1 MKPNNHIKIPKKK
14 LGVLMVNLGTPE
26 KTDFVNMWKY
36 LREFLSDR
44 RIIELTR
51 LIWYPILYG
60 IILIVR
66 PGKSGKLYKSIWDKK
81 KRITIK
87 SIYKKCVTKKLQ
99 KKYNR
104 EKVEFS
110 FAMNYGFPKIR
121 KELKNLKT
129 KGCEKILVFPMYPQY
144 SSRPQQRSVVDNVNK
159 YLSKE
164 RWRSTLRFVP
174 PYYDDEIYIEAIYK
188 HIKTNLKKEEIENK
202 KNSLFF
208 SRNSKKIFFKG

>member
-1 MKPNNHIKIPKKK
+1 
-14 LGVLMVNLGTPE
+14 MVNLGTPE
-26 KTDFVNMWKY
+26 DDFVNMWKY

-60 IILIVR
+60 IIIVR
-66 PGKSGKLYKSIWDKK
+66 PGKSENYIKVYDKK

-87 SIYKKCVTKKLQ
+87 SIYKEFTKLQ

-129 KGCEKILVFPMYPQY
+129 KDAKRFLFFHVPSVFTTHKI
-144 SSRPQQRSVVDNVNK
+144 SSR
-159 YLSKE
+159 
-164 RWRSTLRFVP
+164 
-174 PYYDDEIYIEAIYK
+174 
-188 HIKTNLKKEEIENK
+188 
-202 KNSLFF
+202 
-208 SRNSKKIFFKG
+208 